1 MRSKSLHRRFQWAV
15 VGVAGVMAVLVA
27 IVLYRSARSH
37 YLENS
42 EASARAIAAAVQQTM
57 AVGVYARDELLLK
70 ELVDG
75 LARHPA
81 VARVAVR
88 DAAGATM
95 ATNSNPEAGPAAI
108 GRSAA
113 AAPTFESPLV
123 SPFRQEGRIGDL
135 QVWLDYQR
143 LTSEA
148 GRQAAL
154 VVAAITVLLAGML
167 GVFSM
172 LARRMLSRPMHQLAA
187 ELATIAPGTSRRVS
201 IDPHHTV
208 DEVGIVTTA
217 VNRLLEMQQGALERE
232 RAMREEISG
241 LEARYRG
248 IFDSTSAGIF
258 ILSTAGRL
266 LHANPAFERLL
277 NLQAGQVVAAHAE
290 DFISAFFIRPA
301 QLQQLIDE
309 ACDSLEPESADLELV
324 RPDGTKLWVHCMVSC
339 MERSGSSEQRVEGVL
354 YDITRRKNEESA
366 AQHRAEHD
374 ALTGLKSRA
383 YIETLLGQ
391 HVDDAALSQD
401 LGDVTLMFIDLD
413 GFKSVNDRWG
423 HAAGDAVLVEAA
435 RRLRMLFQRNGD
447 VVGRLGG
454 DELVVVIM
462 GVDALH
468 PSVSALARELI
479 DSFDQPFVLP
489 NEESAQVG
497 ASVGVAS
504 YPRHATSVETLI
516 HAADAA
522 MYAVKQAGKG
532 GVAIAET
539 RHAGPDGQPPGTP
552 GSAVPPASRAPW
564 QRDALTGLMD
574 RRHLLEQ
581 LASEQIQVASGAGSA
596 GVICVD
602 IDQFKLLNVARGTR
616 IGDDVLCETAR
627 RLKSV
632 LRRGDTLARTGS
644 DEFVVVLRMEG
655 RTDADIRALTEG
667 VAAKLLRSL
676 AAPFHLGP
684 DSFHIQASAGISL
697 IHAETRD
704 GVDALREAQLAL
716 RRSKTQGGNH
726 PVFFEHNML
735 AGFHE
740 RLALE
745 QDLRAAIGSDQLF
758 LHVQPQHDAHSRL
771 TGGEAL
777 LRWRHPHRGMVPP
790 DQFIALAEA
799 SGLIIELGTWVLK
812 TGCEILS
819 ALHREDPSLTL
830 AVNISPAQFKHPDFV
845 DEVRHALETSGARAS
860 GLILEITEGLL
871 ITDVNHAA
879 ERLAE
884 LVELGVRFSIDD
896 FGTGFSSLSYLRQLP
911 LYEIKIDRS
920 FITGLPDDTASVGI
934 VCSILSM
941 GSHLGLHV
949 VAEGVETQEQSDFLH
964 ANRCPSQQGWLY
976 GRPLPADSFVENVRA
991 ARPQSAPSAGDM
1003 VPPGGVPRIAG

>member
-15 VGVAGVMAVLVA
+15 VSVAGVMAALVA
-27 IVLYRSARSH
+27 IVLYLSAKSH

-57 AVGVYARDELLLK
+57 AIGVYARDEVLLK
-70 ELVDG
+70 ELLDG
-75 LARHPA
+75 MAHHPS
-81 VARVAVR
+81 VARVGVR
-88 DAAGATM
+88 DAAGITM
-95 ATNSNPEAGPAAI
+95 AAKANPDAGLDATDGNSPAK
-108 GRSAA
+108 
-113 AAPTFESPLV
+113 PTFQSPLV
-123 SPFRQEGRIGDL
+123 SPFRREGSIGDL
-135 QVWLDYQR
+135 QVWLNYQR
-143 LTSEA
+143 MNAEA
-148 GRQAAL
+148 GWQAAQL
-154 VVAAITVLLAGML
+154 VAAITVLLAGVL
-167 GVFSM
+167 GVFSL
-172 LARRMLSRPMHQLAA
+172 LARRMLSRPMHRLAA
-187 ELATIAPGTSRRVS
+187 ELAMIMPGTARRIS
-201 IDPHHTV
+201 IDPRHAV

-217 VNRLLEMQQGALERE
+217 VNRLLELQQDALERE
-232 RAMREEISG
+232 RGMREEISA

-258 ILSTAGRL
+258 ILSPAGQL
-266 LHANPAFERLL
+266 LHANPAFARLL
-277 NLQAGQVVAAHAE
+277 HLQAGQGIDAHAG
-290 DFISAFFIRPA
+290 DFISTFFVRSA
-301 QLQQLIDE
+301 QLLQLIE
-309 ACDSLEPESADLELV
+309 RARTSLEPEAEDLELI
-324 RPDGTKLWVHCMVSC
+324 RPDGTKVWAHCMVSC
-339 MERSGSSEQRVEGVL
+339 METADDAEQYVEGVL
-354 YDITRRKNEESA
+354 YDITRRKNQESA
-366 AQHRAEHD
+366 ARYRAEHD
-374 ALTGLKSRA
+374 ALTGLKSRS

-391 HVDDAALSQD
+391 HIHAVHPGHDP
-401 LGDVTLMFIDLD
+401 GDVTLMFIDLD

-435 RRLRMLFQRNGD
+435 RRLRMLFQRNCD
-447 VVGRLGG
+447 VIGRLGG
-454 DELVVVIM
+454 DELVVVIT

-468 PSVSALARELI
+468 PSVSDLARQMI
-479 DSFDQPFVLP
+479 DSFRMPFALP
-489 NEESAQVG
+489 NGESARVG

-504 YPRHATSVETLI
+504 YPAHATSVKTLI

-532 GVAIAET
+532 GIAIAET
-539 RHAGPDGQPPGTP
+539 GITSQDEDAAESRKETGL
-552 GSAVPPASRAPW
+552 PAAAAPQ

-581 LASEQIQVASGAGSA
+581 LASEQGLVAGGEGAT
-596 GVICVD
+596 GVICLD
-602 IDQFKLLNVARGTR
+602 IDQFKLLNVARGTQV
-616 IGDDVLCETAR
+616 GDEVLCETAR
-627 RLKSV
+627 RLKRV

-644 DEFVVVLRMEG
+644 DEFVVVLRTEG
-655 RTDADIRALTEG
+655 RLDHDARHLVEG
-667 VAAKLLRSL
+667 VAAKLLHSL
-676 AAPFHLGP
+676 AAPFNVGQGSL
-684 DSFHIQASAGISL
+684 SIRTSAGISL
-697 IHAETRD
+697 IHAGTASGLD
-704 GVDALREAQLAL
+704 SLREAQLAL

-726 PVFFEHNML
+726 PVFFEENML

-745 QDLRAAIGSDQLF
+745 QDLHAAIGSEQLF
-758 LHVQPQHDAHSRL
+758 LQVQPQHDAQSRL

-777 LRWRHPHRGMVPP
+777 LRWRHPERGMVPP

-812 TGCEILS
+812 TGCRIL
-819 ALHREDPSLTL
+819 ADLHREDPSLTL
-830 AVNISPAQFKHPDFV
+830 AINISPAQFKHPGFV
-845 DEVRHALETSGARAS
+845 DEVRHALAATGACAS

-920 FITGLPDDTASVGI
+920 FISGLPGDTASVGI

-949 VAEGVETQEQSDFLH
+949 VAEGVETQEQSDFLQ
-964 ANRCPSQQGWLY
+964 ANRCPSQQGWLH
-976 GRPLPADSFVENVRA
+976 GRPMPEETFLENVRA
-991 ARPQSAPSAGDM
+991 RKMAGCPPEAAISPLAAPRLAG
-1003 VPPGGVPRIAG
+1003 